1 MRRVVSLL
9 TFPSVKEATY
19 NKVVQFAISSDL
31 WIIRGALNIEGSH
44 SRVVLFSKG
53 SDLSNKIYDWR
64 KPLRNIHLIVDEI
77 ARGDIGKSIITTMFV
92 NIDNLNI
99 EEI

>member
-1 MRRVVSLL
+1 M
-9 TFPSVKEATY
+9 
-19 NKVVQFAISSDL
+19 
-31 WIIRGALNIEGSH
+31 
-44 SRVVLFSKG
+44 LFSKG